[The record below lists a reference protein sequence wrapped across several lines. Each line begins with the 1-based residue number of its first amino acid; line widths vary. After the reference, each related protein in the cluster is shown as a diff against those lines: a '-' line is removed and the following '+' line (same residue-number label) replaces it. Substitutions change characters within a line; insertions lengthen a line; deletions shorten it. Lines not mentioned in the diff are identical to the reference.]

1 MDEVGG
7 WSGSWA
13 VGPEVGKARSGT
25 LQGGV
30 VRTDVSQVGT
40 APPPAQQL
48 DSGGGEAGVGCRGGC
63 PDPEAVRVERLCW
76 IVRLP

>member
-1 MDEVGG
+1 MGG

-13 VGPEVGKARSGT
+13 VQPEVGKARSGT
-25 LQGGV
+25 LQDGV
-30 VRTDVSQVGT
+30 VRTNVSLVDT

-63 PDPEAVRVERLCW
+63 PDPEAVCVECLCW
-76 IVRLP
+76 IVHLP

>member
-1 MDEVGG
+1 M
-7 WSGSWA
+7 
-13 VGPEVGKARSGT
+13 VGPEVSKACSGM

-30 VRTDVSQVGT
+30 VRMDVSLVGT

-48 DSGGGEAGVGCRGGC
+48 DSGGGEARVGCRGGC
-63 PDPEAVRVERLCW
+63 PDPEAVHFERLFW